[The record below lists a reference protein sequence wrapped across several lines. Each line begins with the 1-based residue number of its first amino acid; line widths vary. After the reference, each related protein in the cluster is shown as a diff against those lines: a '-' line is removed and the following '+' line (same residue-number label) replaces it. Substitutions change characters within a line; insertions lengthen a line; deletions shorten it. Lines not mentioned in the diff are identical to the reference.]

1 MLKKAEKEVVCVAQ
15 FKAKE
20 GKEEELLAALHAL
33 IPATR
38 REKGN
43 LRYELNQ
50 AIEDPRTITFIEKFA
65 SQEAFDF
72 HCDTPYIKEF
82 FGTVPPKL
90 VETVVVTLYKE
101 VLP

>member
-1 MLKKAEKEVVCVAQ
+1 MLKKAEEEIVCVAQ

-20 GKEEELLAALHAL
+20 GMEEELLETLHAL

-43 LRYELNQ
+43 IRYELNQ
-50 AIEDPRTITFIEKFA
+50 AIDDPRTITFIEKFA
-65 SQEAFDF
+65 NQEPFDY
-72 HCDTPYIKEF
+72 HCNTPYIKEF
-82 FGTVPPKL
+82 SATDPPKF
-90 VETVVVTLYKE
+90 VETLVVTLYKK

>member
-1 MLKKAEKEVVCVAQ
+1 MLKKAEKEIVCVAQ

-20 GKEEELLAALHAL
+20 GKEEELLTALHGL
-33 IPATR
+33 IPSTR
-38 REKGN
+38 REEGN

-50 AIEDPRTITFIEKFA
+50 AIDDPRAITFIEKFA
-65 SQEAFDF
+65 SQEAFDY
-72 HCDTPYIKEF
+72 HCGTPYIKGF
-82 FGTVPPKL
+82 FDDVSPAL

>member
-1 MLKKAEKEVVCVAQ
+1 MLKKAEKEIVCVAQ

-20 GKEEELLAALHAL
+20 GKAEELLAALHGL
-33 IPATR
+33 IPDTR

-43 LRYELNQ
+43 VRYELNQ

-65 SQEAFDF
+65 SQEAFDL
-72 HCDTPYIKEF
+72 HCNTPYVKGF
-82 FGTVPPKL
+82 FDNASPKFA
-90 VETVVVTLYKE
+90 ESVVVTLYKE